1 MTKLTDFVYAIRDG
15 EGYWFQHFV
24 EGEVFFASPLADAK
38 RYDNAAKA
46 LTDRDALAQ
55 MLGDDSLR
63 VRQIAPS

>member
-1 MTKLTDFVYAIRDG
+1 MFREIQWPRC
-15 EGYWFQHFV
+15 
-24 EGEVFFASPLADAK
+24 DAGPAESRGRRSRTK